1 MIEQITISGINNYH
15 VDTHTDKYIRR
26 RIGKLSKFIPRH
38 ARKSVTAKVT
48 IREVN
53 KSHGNKYEV
62 EVTINLPHKNLTAKD
77 ESSNVLAAI
86 DILEAKLAI
95 QAKKYKVDQL
105 PHVGKRGLW
114 ARLKRTPK
122 ND

>member
-1 MIEQITISGINNYH
+1 MLELTITGINHDIDAN
-15 VDTHTDKYIRR
+15 TDKYIRH

-38 ARKSVTAKVT
+38 ARKSATGKVT
-48 IREVN
+48 VREVN

-62 EVTINLPHKNLTAKD
+62 EVTITLPHKNLNAKD

-105 PHVGKRGLW
+105 PHVGKRGFW
-114 ARLKRTPK
+114 ARLKRTVK
-122 ND
+122 SE

>member
-1 MIEQITISGINNYH
+1 MIEQITVTGINYD
-15 VDTHTDKYIRR
+15 VSETTEKYIQR
-26 RIGKLSKFIPRH
+26 RIGKIDKFIPRH
-38 ARKSVTAKVT
+38 ARKSATAKVT
-48 IREVN
+48 VREVN

-62 EVTINLPHKNLTAKD
+62 EVTINLPHKNLNAKD
-77 ESSNVLAAI
+77 ESGNVLAAI

-105 PHVGKRGLW
+105 PHIGKRGLW
-114 ARLKRTPK
+114 ARLKRTTK